1 MATAAARLER
11 ALPVSYHDVTAAYK
25 RIMPVVNKSPL
36 DFSHHL
42 SPQVGARLY
51 LKKEHLSITSS
62 YKERGALN
70 KLLLLSEEEKKRGVI
85 CSSAGNHAQAVSY
98 HSTRLG
104 IDGVIVM
111 PTTTP
116 FVKVD
121 ATRRFG
127 GTVVLHGSSFQDAF
141 EKAKEIAEQ
150 EKRIFIHAFNDA
162 SVVAGQGT
170 VALEMVEQNPFL
182 DSVVVPVGGGGLI
195 AGMAVALR
203 HINPRIKIFGV
214 EAAAMPGMKR
224 SLERGAVERVL
235 KQPTMADG
243 IAIEHVGQIPFEIIK
258 ETVDDIVTVEEDEI
272 AAAVLALLEKEKTV
286 LEGSG
291 ATGVAALLSNKIKLE
306 EGSNVGIVLTGG
318 NIDMTLLGRIIEK
331 GLVKTGRLARVR
343 VTVSDMPGQLASVCT
358 AIASLG
364 GNIRDIMHERAFLL
378 DTVQYTQPV
387 ITIETRDF
395 AHITAILDKLREGA
409 FRKVKLETPEP

>member
-1 MATAAARLER
+1 
-11 ALPVSYHDVTAAYK
+11 
-25 RIMPVVNKSPL
+25 
-36 DFSHHL
+36 
-42 SPQVGARLY
+42 
-51 LKKEHLSITSS
+51 
-62 YKERGALN
+62 
-70 KLLLLSEEEKKRGVI
+70 
-85 CSSAGNHAQAVSY
+85 
-98 HSTRLG
+98 
-104 IDGVIVM
+104 
-111 PTTTP
+111 
-116 FVKVD
+116 
-121 ATRRFG
+121 
-127 GTVVLHGSSFQDAF
+127 
-141 EKAKEIAEQ
+141 
-150 EKRIFIHAFNDA
+150 
-162 SVVAGQGT
+162 
-170 VALEMVEQNPFL
+170 
-182 DSVVVPVGGGGLI
+182 
-195 AGMAVALR
+195 MAVALR